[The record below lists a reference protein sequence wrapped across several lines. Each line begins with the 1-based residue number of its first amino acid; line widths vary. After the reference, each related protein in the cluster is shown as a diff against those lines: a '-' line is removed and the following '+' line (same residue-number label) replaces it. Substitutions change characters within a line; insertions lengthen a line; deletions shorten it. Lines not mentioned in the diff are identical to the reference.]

1 MLNVIIPIAVMIAI
15 IVIKPIP
22 LIGGKVHFA
31 LLAAG
36 AVALLVGGIYN
47 PMDWIL
53 AYIDGLNRISWVILI
68 AVFGSIYARTQTAMG
83 TMDTVLNAS
92 RAAFGKTPKGLYA
105 AGMITLILFGSLLGE
120 GLSAACVAGV
130 LMVRPM
136 RELGLEPEQISA
148 SLVLGGLLGSLCP
161 PMTNGIVLAS
171 SLCGADYDTVLKWSF
186 VTVPFCCVVVI
197 TFYAFHWIKIK
208 SLPEHLIPK
217 ESAGTI
223 LKKGFGTLVPMLVLV
238 VIMVMAYGPWNST
251 VNTNLITY
259 IWGWLQKLVADI
271 PFVSGMSNM
280 IVLSLV
286 TVTIVAFCF
295 KSVREY
301 GIGRCIK
308 EGFKDYLPC
317 GAVHAC
323 CALMLGGFY
332 AAGLIDAIAEWAVTL
347 NTGLLK
353 LGGAG
358 AMGLMGM
365 IAGSQS
371 TTQNVILS
379 FFGPALVA
387 TGMTPEAAALAGSHL
402 AMGSQA
408 FPPTDLCTIVVAPL
422 VATTLG
428 ENCDYVKSMMKS
440 LPGFLFLFGMGI
452 LLLFVSPC

>member
-1 MLNVIIPIAVMIAI
+1 MAKVIIPLIVMIAI
-15 IVIKPIP
+15 IVIKKIP
-22 LIGGKVHFA
+22 FIGGKVHYA

-47 PMDWIL
+47 PMDWIK
-53 AYIDGLNRISWVILI
+53 AYVDGLNRISWVILI
-68 AVFGSIYARTQTAMG
+68 ALFGGIYARTQTAMG

-92 RAAFGKTPKGLYA
+92 RAAFGRTPKGLYA

-130 LMVRPM
+130 LMVGPM
-136 RELGLEPEQISA
+136 RDLGLEPEQISA

-171 SLCGADYDTVLKWSF
+171 SLCGADYDTVLKWAF
-186 VTVPFCCVVVI
+186 LTVPFCCVVI
-197 TFYAFHWIKIK
+197 IAFYAFRWIKIK
-208 SLPEHLIPK
+208 SLPEHLIPTEK
-217 ESAGTI
+217 AGTI
-223 LKKGFGTLVPMLVLV
+223 LKKGLPTLVPMLTLV
-238 VIMVMAYGPWNST
+238 AIMILAYGPWNKI

-259 IWGWLQKLVADI
+259 IWGWLQKLVAGI
-271 PFVSGMSNM
+271 PFVSGLGNM

-286 TVTIVAFCF
+286 TVTLIAFCS
-295 KSVREY
+295 KGVRAY

-332 AAGLIDAIAEWAVTL
+332 DIIAEWAVTL
-347 NTGLLK
+347 NTHLLK

-358 AMGLMGM
+358 AIGLMGM
-365 IAGSQS
+365 ISGSQS
-371 TTQNVILS
+371 TSQNVILS
-379 FFGPALVA
+379 FFGPALIA
-387 TGMTPEAAALAGSHL
+387 TGMSPEAAALAGAHL

-422 VATTLG
+422 VAGTLG
-428 ENCDYVKSMMKS
+428 EPCDYVKSMMKS